1 MKTCKKFRDLI
12 PLYIDNALSADKNK
26 QVKSHLQRCE
36 ECSRYYQEISG
47 LVDNISEQDF
57 NIAQDYKTRLRVA
70 VNEKI
75 HKNKRKR
82 FGFKLAT
89 AITTAA
95 LLIAVLWTGLKNNDS
110 STLQQSKITMD
121 EFKIDEKYY
130 DAYLS
135 LSSNRYYGF
144 EEIELYLPD
153 EEIDI
158 DVSDI
163 AYSLIETRGTE
174 SFNDIV
180 ALTGELS
187 ESDYSELLANNNQ

>member
-1 MKTCKKFRDLI
+1 MKTCKNIRDLI
-12 PLYIDNALSADKNK
+12 PLYIDENLSDEKNEK
-26 QVKSHLQRCE
+26 VKSHLE
-36 ECSRYYQEISG
+36 ECGECRRYYQEMAD

-57 NIAQDYKTRLRVA
+57 NIAQDYKNRLRVA

-75 HKNKRKR
+75 HKKKNRK
-82 FGFKLAT
+82 FGLGLAT
-89 AITTAA
+89 AITTAV
-95 LLIAVLWTGLKNNDS
+95 LLVAVLWTGLNDKNS
-110 STLQQSKITMD
+110 AWQQSKITM
-121 EFKIDEKYY
+121 EEIKIDEKYY

-135 LSSNRYYGF
+135 LSTNRYYGF
-144 EEIELYLPD
+144 EESDLYLPD
-153 EEIDI
+153 EELEI

-187 ESDYSELLANNNQ
+187 ESDYSELLVHNNQ